1 MPAGTHGTAGGTLDR
16 DQVLDE
22 LELLTTVEHAL
33 VVEYLSVSCALGHD
47 LPAGEGGAATTQGHD
62 VAVEAGEL
70 AVVAMFRLKA
80 LNLGLVEAGRSAQL
94 GRAASISSDSVAEI
108 AFGPPSPVQL
118 DRLLEREE
126 AIASAIE
133 ERYARLRP
141 AVTSDPVFEGNLLIH
156 LRAVIVEDG
165 PTHASA
171 LAELRELLGD
181 AAPADPPRATRREPA
196 DAFERRLLALSD
208 RAYDLV
214 LSALGQQFAH
224 KDFFVARDFRALAA
238 RAMQNLDETSRLLV
252 QRGLLPPFTLP

>member
-1 MPAGTHGTAGGTLDR
+1 MPAGAHGTAGGTLDR

-33 VVEYLSVSCALGHD
+33 VVEYLWVSCALGHD
-47 LPAGEGGAATTQGHD
+47 LPAGEGGAATTQAHD

-70 AVVAMFRLKA
+70 AVVAMFRLKG

-94 GRAASISSDSVAEI
+94 GRAARISSDSVAEI

-118 DRLLEREE
+118 DHLLEREE

-141 AVTSDPVFEGNLLIH
+141 AVTSDPVFEGSLLDH

-165 PTHASA
+165 PNHTLA
-171 LAELRELLGD
+171 LAELRGLLGD
-181 AAPADPPRATRREPA
+181 PAPADLARPTRREPA

-208 RAYDLV
+208 RAYELV
-214 LSALGQQFAH
+214 LSALTQQFAH

-238 RAMQNLDETSRLLV
+238 RAMQNLDETNRLLV
-252 QRGLLPPFTLP
+252 QRGLLPSFTLP